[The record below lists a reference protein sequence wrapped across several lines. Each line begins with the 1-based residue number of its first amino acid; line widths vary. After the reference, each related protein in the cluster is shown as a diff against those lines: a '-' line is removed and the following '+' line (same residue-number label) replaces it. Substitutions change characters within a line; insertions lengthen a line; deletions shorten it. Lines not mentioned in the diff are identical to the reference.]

1 MTETTGTGSS
11 DAVEHTELRVLDRAF
26 TLLRILNTRGFPLT
40 LKELSEYS
48 GIPKSSTHRLLNAL
62 INRELVERVGATYR
76 IRGRAI
82 EFGDEE
88 TRFHVLR
95 SRLLPYLTR
104 LREVTGYTVELSVL
118 IGPEV
123 TVVCRLGGRI
133 PRAGN
138 TERSER
144 VPAHTTAAGK
154 VLLAHH
160 SGAAQRYLGTGYF
173 HATNPTTA
181 TSEANLL
188 REFHEARRCSVA
200 FDGAET
206 PSGRRSAATP
216 VWGLSRVPVAALS
229 VTAQAPV
236 FREALA
242 RRALLSTGRHAG
254 AVLRRDRVSEQCRQR

>member
-1 MTETTGTGSS
+1 MTEKTGTGGHG
-11 DAVEHTELRVLDRAF
+11 AVEHAELRVLDRAF

-76 IRGRAI
+76 ISGCAI
-82 EFGDEE
+82 EFGDEAG
-88 TRFHVLR
+88 RFHVLR

-118 IGPEV
+118 VGPEV
-123 TVVCRLGGRI
+123 TAVCRLGGRDSQHED
-133 PRAGN
+133 
-138 TERSER
+138 TERSDR

-154 VLLAHH
+154 VLLAHD
-160 SGAAQRYLGTGYF
+160 SNAAQRYIGTGYF

-181 TSEANLL
+181 ASEADLL
-188 REFHEARRCSVA
+188 REFHEARQCSVT
-200 FDGAET
+200 FDGVDT

-216 VWGLSRVPVAALS
+216 VWGTSRVPVAALS
-229 VTAQAPV
+229 VTAGSSV

-242 RRALLSTGRHAG
+242 RRALLSTARHAS
-254 AVLRRDRVSEQCRQR
+254 AVLRRNPVPVHGSR